1 MLFDKY
7 KNKMDKYLL
16 ENITFRIVSIVL
28 SLLIFFLIWIIVSRT
43 DSQKVV
49 FMPPKIINQEFWIA
63 GNEVSKTYLH
73 EMGQFISFNLLNI
86 TKENAH
92 NNIDNLLTL
101 IDPKFYQDVKNKLL
115 EQSNYIIDNA
125 ISRTFFVSAIDAD
138 TKGLIKVFGVVK
150 DIIGDKVVRSSQ
162 SIVNIHYEIHQ
173 GRFILNDISI
183 EEETKDKAKEI
194 K

>member
-16 ENITFRIVSIVL
+16 ENIAFRTVTLIL
-28 SLLIFFLIWIIVSRT
+28 SLLIVFLIWIIVSRT

-73 EMGQFISFNLLNI
+73 EMGQFVSFNLLNI
-86 TKENAH
+86 TKENAN
-92 NNIDNLLTL
+92 NNIENLLTL
-101 IDPKFYQDVKNKLL
+101 VDSKFYNEVKIKLL
-115 EQSNYIIDNA
+115 EQSNYITDNA

-162 SIVNIHYEIHQ
+162 SIVNIHYEINQ
-173 GRFILNDISI
+173 GRFVLNDILI
-183 EEETKDKAKEI
+183 EEGKNDKTKDKK
-194 K
+194 

>member
-16 ENITFRIVSIVL
+16 ENITFRTITLILSI
-28 SLLIFFLIWIIVSRT
+28 LIAFLVWIIVSRT

-73 EMGQFISFNLLNI
+73 EMGQFVSN
-86 TKENAH
+86 
-92 NNIDNLLTL
+92 NNIENLLTL
-101 IDPKFYQDVKNKLL
+101 VDSKFYNEVKIKLL
-115 EQSNYIIDNA
+115 QQTNYIIDNA

-150 DIIGDKVVRSSQ
+150 DIIGDKVIDSNQ
-162 SIVNIHYEIHQ
+162 QILSINYSINQ
-173 GRFILNDISI
+173 GRFIINNISI
-183 EEETKDKAKEI
+183 EKEKPNSQKEVKEEK
-194 K
+194 

>member
-7 KNKMDKYLL
+7 KNQMDKYIF
-16 ENITFRIVSIVL
+16 ENITFRIVTLIL
-28 SLLIFFLIWIIVSRT
+28 SFVILVLIWVILART

-49 FMPPKIINQEFWIA
+49 FMPPKIVNQEFWIA
-63 GNEVSKTYLH
+63 GNQVSKGYLH

-86 TKENAH
+86 TKENAR

-101 IDPKFYQDVKNKLL
+101 VDPKFYQEVKTKLL
-115 EQSNYIIDNA
+115 EQMNYIIDNA

-138 TKGLIKVFGVVK
+138 TKGQIKVFGVVK
-150 DIIGDKVVRSSQ
+150 DIISDKVVRSSQ
-162 SIVNIHYEIHQ
+162 SVLKINYIIEQ

-183 EEETKDKAKEI
+183 EEEKNNKE
-194 K
+194 KN